1 MLRVENLGFSYET
14 KKILEDIS
22 FEAEG
27 NSVVSLLGPNGV
39 GKTTLLKC
47 ICNIHRPQKG
57 SVSVNGTDV
66 LKLSRR
72 ELARHV
78 GYVPQKSPSVRAT
91 VFDSVLIGRRPYI
104 DWNATQDDISK
115 TWAAIRALGLE
126 DLSLRYLDEL
136 SGGEFQ
142 KVQVARAIVQ
152 EPDVLIMDE
161 PTSNLDIANQHMTM
175 HMVIDAVRSKGVC
188 TLMTMHDINLA
199 VHYSDRLLFMKDGRI
214 AAYGGTDIITEELIK
229 EVYNIDVDVID
240 HKGAPFI
247 IPLSRGPLPLVR
259 HDHEHDHPHDVR
271 DHLHDVY
278 GYKNG
283 RHKH

>member
-1 MLRVENLGFSYET
+1 MLSVENLEFSYKT
-14 KKILEDIS
+14 KKVLQDIS

-57 SVSVNGTDV
+57 VVSVNGTDV

-78 GYVPQKSPSVRAT
+78 GYVPQKSPAVRAT

-104 DWNATQDDISK
+104 EWNATQDDISK

-126 DLSLRYLDEL
+126 ELSLRYLDEL

-214 AAYGGTDIITEELIK
+214 AAYGGTEIITEELVK
-229 EVYNIDVDVID
+229 EVYGIDVDVID
-240 HKGAPFI
+240 HRGAPFI
-247 IPLSRGPLPLVR
+247 IPLSRGPLPMVR
-259 HDHEHDHPHDVR
+259 HDHKHDHPHDVR

-278 GYKNG
+278 GSQNG
-283 RHKH
+283 KHEH

>member
-1 MLRVENLGFSYET
+1 MLRVENLEFSYET
-14 KKILEDIS
+14 KKVLEDIS

-57 SVSVNGTDV
+57 VVSVNGTDV

-78 GYVPQKSPSVRAT
+78 GYVPQKSPAVRAT

-175 HMVIDAVRSKGVC
+175 HMVIDAVRSNGVC
-188 TLMTMHDINLA
+188 NLMTMHDINLA

-214 AAYGGTDIITEELIK
+214 AAYGGTEIITAELIK

-247 IPLSRGPLPLVR
+247 IPLSRGALPMVR
-259 HDHEHDHPHDVR
+259 HDHKHDHPHDVR

-278 GYKNG
+278 GYQNG
-283 RHKH
+283 GHKH

>member
-1 MLRVENLGFSYET
+1 
-14 KKILEDIS
+14 
-22 FEAEG
+22 
-27 NSVVSLLGPNGV
+27 
-39 GKTTLLKC
+39 
-47 ICNIHRPQKG
+47 
-57 SVSVNGTDV
+57 
-66 LKLSRR
+66 
-72 ELARHV
+72 
-78 GYVPQKSPSVRAT
+78 
-91 VFDSVLIGRRPYI
+91 
-104 DWNATQDDISK
+104 
-115 TWAAIRALGLE
+115 
-126 DLSLRYLDEL
+126 
-136 SGGEFQ
+136 
-142 KVQVARAIVQ
+142 
-152 EPDVLIMDE
+152 MDE

-199 VHYSDRLLFMKDGRI
+199 VHYSDRLLFMKGGRI
-214 AAYGGTDIITEELIK
+214 AAYGGTDIITAELIK
-229 EVYNIDVDVID
+229 EVYNTDVDVID